1 MAGMIELIVQTP
13 MFWLTLLMVPLTSL
27 LPDICA
33 KVGAVTVKPTE
44 VDLVKLAEKGNYSPA
59 PFIDKTM
66 GRLGKIRQD
75 AKSFMTTRRQ
85 KSRSPIS
92 DDPNVEQNLEM
103 QTGEPTERGYAF
115 SQEEHGAVSQ
125 NDLVR
130 AYSRTENRRYGSGKG
145 QNTSQSA
152 TKLTSIASSNQNS
165 QLDIKLPGSVTPQ
178 SQFQ

>member
-1 MAGMIELIVQTP
+1 MDFGKKFL
-13 MFWLTLLMVPLTSL
+13 LTC
-27 LPDICA
+27 I
-33 KVGAVTVKPTE
+33 
-44 VDLVKLAEKGNYSPA
+44 
-59 PFIDKTM
+59 
-66 GRLGKIRQD
+66 LGKIRQD

-165 QLDIKLPGSVTPQ
+165 QLGM
-178 SQFQ
+178 